1 MKLRRLPQP
10 NPTAG
15 FTLIEMLAV
24 IVIVAVL
31 AAISAPSWLAYATRQ
46 RMTAVESDLVQVLKQ
61 AQQTAIAQR
70 RTVTVEINEDADIP
84 TVVIML
90 NGSTRTETLG
100 PGELRPGMIELEAA
114 PADNSAIT
122 EISFDYQGT
131 IRNQG
136 DILPFVV
143 NINPSNGN
151 QRQCAMVT
159 SLLGNVKTSRN
170 ADDCDNLDLD

>member
-70 RTVTVEINEDADIP
+70 RTVTVTIIDEDNPGIP
-84 TVVIML
+84 TVEVD
-90 NGSTRTETLG
+90 GTAQSLG
-100 PGELRPGMIELEAA
+100 PGELRPGMIILDSPNA
-114 PADNSAIT
+114 PNNEVT
-122 EISFDYQGT
+122 FDYQGT
-131 IRNQG
+131 TRG
-136 DILPFVV
+136 AGTTAFVV
-143 NINPSNGN
+143 DIRPGN
-151 QRQCAMVT
+151 NTESDNWRQCVAVAT
-159 SLLGNVKTSRN
+159 LLGNVK
-170 ADDCDNLDLD
+170 AAKGADCDDFLTLVD